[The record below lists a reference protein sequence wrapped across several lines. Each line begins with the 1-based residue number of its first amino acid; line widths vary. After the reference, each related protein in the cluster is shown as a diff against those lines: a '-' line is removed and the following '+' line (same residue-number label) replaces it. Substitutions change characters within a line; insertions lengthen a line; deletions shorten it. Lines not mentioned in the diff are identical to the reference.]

1 MVSASIRNGHD
12 HRRTRAQRQTAFTGG
27 KPNNYNAGITRQSTS
42 ADVPGWDS
50 LTHVVF
56 ILSLEEMTGVS
67 LSPRATSE
75 LADLG
80 ALYDLVS
87 QSQTSA
93 G

>member
-1 MVSASIRNGHD
+1 V
-12 HRRTRAQRQTAFTGG
+12 TQQRDFKFDDLVGLLREAT
-27 KPNNYNAGITRQSTS
+27 NNYNAGITRQSTS